1 MSYPVRTAQ
10 IPQNYVSMTALG
22 SVRATALRDPAR
34 KAVVC
39 GDRTLSYGTLVDR
52 SERLRDAAITTLGLT
67 KGQNGAIVARN
78 CIEYIEVALGL
89 PDAGVA
95 LATVNPR
102 FTPSE
107 IKAVVESAEAKVIFT
122 DSETAPAVRAAGFD
136 PSIRIIEFGKDYEA
150 LIAAPPKPES
160 LPVIEEWDVWTIP
173 FTSGTTGLPKG
184 VLLSHRSRLLFG
196 LISAAEFG
204 CFGPDDSFLVV
215 TALAFGG
222 GLAYPLAS
230 LASGGWF
237 EILDRFDA
245 KTTLAKLKSGDFT
258 GIFLVPTHFQMI
270 FELPADILATYRR
283 PKIRS
288 IISSAAALPQAMKE
302 KIVDFFG
309 NDVLHELYS
318 STEMGVVCNLRPR
331 FQLLKDRCV
340 GTPEP
345 HARVSI
351 RREDGSECDPEEV
364 GELWVSSPTLFNGYY
379 NRPEET
385 AQASKDG
392 WVSVGDLAKRDA
404 DGFLYIVDRKKDM
417 VITGGVNVYPRE
429 IEEVLVRHP
438 DILEVAVIG
447 LPDERWGER
456 LLTVAV
462 PREGRSLCAADITA
476 FCEGKIASFKI
487 PKELA
492 LVDELP
498 RNANGKV
505 LKTELRKH
513 FMSQSA

>member
-1 MSYPVRTAQ
+1 MNYPVRAALL
-10 IPQNYVSMTALG
+10 PQNFVSMTALG
-22 SVRATALRDPAR
+22 SVRAAARRDPAR
-34 KAVVC
+34 RAVVW
-39 GDRTLSYGTLVDR
+39 GDTVRGYGELVAR
-52 SERLRDAAITTLGLT
+52 SERLRDAAITTLGLE
-67 KGQNGAIVARN
+67 KGQHCAIVARN
-78 CIEYIEVALGL
+78 CIEYIEVALGM

-95 LATVNPR
+95 VATVNPR
-102 FTPSE
+102 FTPGE
-107 IKAVVESAEAKVIFT
+107 IKAVLDSAEARVIFT
-122 DSETAPAVRAAGFD
+122 DAETADAVRAAGFAD
-136 PSIRIIEFGKDYEA
+136 DVRIITFGPEYEA
-150 LIAAPPKPES
+150 LIADPPRPDA

-184 VLLSHRSRLLFG
+184 VQLSHRSRLLFG
-196 LISAAEFG
+196 LISSVEFG

-215 TALAFGG
+215 TPLAFGG
-222 GLAYPLAS
+222 GLAYPLAA
-230 LASGGWF
+230 LAAGGWF

-245 KTTLAKLKSGDFT
+245 EQTLVKLKSGDFT

-270 FELPADILATYRR
+270 FELPAATLAANRR
-283 PKIRS
+283 PPITA

-302 KIVDFFG
+302 KIVDYFG
-309 NDVLHELYS
+309 DTVLHELYA
-318 STEMGVVCNLRPR
+318 STEMGVVCNLRPK

-340 GTPEP
+340 GTPQP
-345 HARVSI
+345 HARISI
-351 RREDGSECDPEEV
+351 RRDDGSECDVDEV
-364 GELWVSSPTLFNGYY
+364 GELWVTSPTLFNGYY
-379 NRPEET
+379 KRDDET
-385 AQASKDG
+385 EKACKDG

-438 DILEVAVIG
+438 DILEAAVIG

-462 PREGRSLCAADITA
+462 SRGGHSLSAADITA
-476 FCEGKIASFKI
+476 FCHGKIAAFKI

-492 LVDELP
+492 LVDALP

-505 LKTELRKH
+505 LKTELRKQ
-513 FMSQSA
+513 FTA

>member
-1 MSYPVRTAQ
+1 MSYPVRPAQ
-10 IPQNYVSMTALG
+10 LPQNFVSMTALG
-22 SVRATALRDPAR
+22 SVRLAARRDPAR

-39 GDRTLSYGTLVDR
+39 GDTTHSYADVVGR
-52 SERLRDAAITTLGLT
+52 SERLRDAALTTLGLT
-67 KGQNGAIVARN
+67 KGQHGAIVARN

-89 PDAGVA
+89 PDAGIAV
-95 LATVNPR
+95 ATVNPR

-107 IKAVVESAEAKVIFT
+107 IKAVVESAEARVIFT
-122 DSETAPAVRAAGFD
+122 DAETATAVRAAGFD
-136 PSIRIIEFGKDYEA
+136 PAVRIIEFGAEYEA
-150 LIAAPPKPES
+150 LIAAPPKPDS

-184 VLLSHRSRLLFG
+184 VLLSHRSRILFG
-196 LISAAEFG
+196 LISAAEYG

-215 TALAFGG
+215 TPMAFGG

-230 LASGGWF
+230 LAAGGWF

-245 KTTLAKLKSGDFT
+245 KSTLAKLKRGDFT

-270 FELPADILATYRR
+270 FELPEDVLAAHKR
-283 PKIRS
+283 PPIRA
-288 IISSAAALPQAMKE
+288 IISSAAALPQAVKE
-302 KIVDFFG
+302 KIVDYFG
-309 NDVLHELYS
+309 DDVLHELYS
-318 STEMGVVCNLRPR
+318 ATEMGVVCNLRPR

-345 HARVSI
+345 HAQVSI
-351 RREDGSECDPEEV
+351 RRDDGSECDPDEV

-385 AQASKDG
+385 AKASKDG
-392 WVSVGDLAKRDA
+392 WVTVGDLARRDA

-462 PREGRSLCAADITA
+462 TRGGRPLTAADVTA
-476 FCEGKIASFKI
+476 YCDGKIASFKI
-487 PKELA
+487 PRELE
-492 LVDELP
+492 LINELP
-498 RNANGKV
+498 RNANGKI
-505 LKTELRKH
+505 LKTELRKR
-513 FMSQSA
+513 FAPVVA